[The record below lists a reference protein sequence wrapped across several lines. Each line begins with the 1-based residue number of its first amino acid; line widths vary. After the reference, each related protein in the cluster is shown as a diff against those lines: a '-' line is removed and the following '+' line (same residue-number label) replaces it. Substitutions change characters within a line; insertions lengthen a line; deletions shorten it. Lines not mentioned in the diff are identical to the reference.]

1 MNNKLFP
8 FSISVLCLVFMV
20 MCLYIINTH
29 LKQLQTK
36 STIDWAIV
44 DTIVTA
50 YDSEKNQT
58 DSSPYMT
65 TTQEKCVPGGI
76 AVSRPLELLA
86 PIGSIIII
94 DGIEYTVNDRMD
106 KRWHDLRADIWMP
119 DKDDAIR
126 YGKQEKRV
134 VIIVEGKSD

>member
-1 MNNKLFP
+1 MNNKLLPLF
-8 FSISVLCLVFMV
+8 ISVLCLIFIGL
-20 MCLYIINTH
+20 CLYIINTH
-29 LKQLQTK
+29 IKQIQTK
-36 STIDWAIV
+36 STINWAII
-44 DTIVTA
+44 DTLVTA
-50 YDSEKNQT
+50 YNSEKNQT
-58 DSSPYMT
+58 DSSPHIT
-65 TTQEKCVPGGI
+65 ITGEKCYQGGI

-126 YGKQEKRV
+126 YGKQEKRAV
-134 VIIVEGKSD
+134 VIAGNKSD

>member
-1 MNNKLFP
+1 MNNKLLPLF
-8 FSISVLCLVFMV
+8 ISVLCLIFMGLY
-20 MCLYIINTH
+20 LYIINTH
-29 LKQLQTK
+29 IKQLQTK

-44 DTIVTA
+44 DTLVTA

-58 DSSPYMT
+58 DSSPYIT
-65 TTQEKCVPGGI
+65 TTQEKCVSGGI

-86 PIGSIIII
+86 PMGSIIII
-94 DGIEYTVNDRMD
+94 DGIEYTVNDRMN

-126 YGKQEKRV
+126 YGKQEKRAV
-134 VIIVEGKSD
+134 VIAGNKSD